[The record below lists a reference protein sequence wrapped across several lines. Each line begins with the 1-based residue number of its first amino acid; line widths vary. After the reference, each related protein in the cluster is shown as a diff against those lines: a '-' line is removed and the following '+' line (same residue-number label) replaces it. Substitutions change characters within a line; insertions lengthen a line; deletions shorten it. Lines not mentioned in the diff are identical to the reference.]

1 VSEVLR
7 VEHLKKTFPG
17 VLAVDD
23 LSFSLEAGEVIAL
36 LGENGAG
43 KSTLTKM
50 ICGALKPDS
59 GSMYLE
65 GKKVSFDSSHD
76 AMKSG
81 IAMVYQELSL
91 TGEMSVA
98 ENIFMNRQP
107 TNAAG
112 LIKKAKLNEDTQRYI
127 DMFHINA
134 EPGTRV
140 KHLPGGEQQ
149 LVEIAKAVSLQPKV
163 LILDEPT
170 SSLSSNAIERLF
182 GIIAELKKKGYSFI
196 YITHKLSEIFRIADR
211 VIVMRDGQYMGTKN
225 IGEVTEQDLILM
237 MVGREIKD
245 LYAGSDMAVNIGDAF
260 FEVRGLSSVGL
271 FNDVSFSL
279 RRGEILGMAG
289 LVGAGRTE
297 VALAIIGMAKISSG
311 KILLEGK
318 ELSIKNPTDAI
329 NAGIGYITE
338 DRKKMGLFLDYS
350 VSANLISA
358 SLDKFSRRGYM
369 QDKEVKKFSEAQV
382 KDYSIACTSI
392 RQKVNKLSGGNQ
404 QKCLLS
410 MWMSKSPKLLIF
422 DEPTR
427 GVDIGAKSEIYEDIR
442 KYVDMGGGA
451 LVISSDLSELL
462 GICDRILVM
471 YRGRIFGEV
480 GKDEFSEVTIMAYA
494 SGYRQ
499 EGRR

>member
-1 VSEVLR
+1 MSEILR
-7 VEHLKKTFPG
+7 VEHLRKSFPG

-23 LSFSLEAGEVIAL
+23 LSFSLKQGEVIAL

-50 ICGALKPDS
+50 ICGAFKPDY
-59 GSMYLE
+59 GSIFLDGRE
-65 GKKVSFDSSHD
+65 VAFDSSHD

-91 TGEMSVA
+91 TGEMSVD

-107 TNAAG
+107 INAVG
-112 LIKKAKLNEDTQRYI
+112 LIKKAKLNEDTQHYI

-134 EPGTRV
+134 EPGTLV

-170 SSLSSNAIERLF
+170 SSLSSDATERLF
-182 GIIAELKKKGYSFI
+182 GIIAQLKKQGYSFI

-211 VIVMRDGQYMGTKN
+211 VIVMRDGQYMGTKS

-245 LYAGSDMAVNIGDAF
+245 LYAGSDVDVEIGNDYF
-260 FEVRGLSSVGL
+260 SVQGLSSVGY
-271 FNDVSFSL
+271 FNNVSFSL

-297 VALAIIGMAKISSG
+297 VALAIIGITKITSG
-311 KILLEGK
+311 DIYLEGK
-318 ELSIKNPTDAI
+318 KLLVKKPSDAI

-338 DRKKMGLFLDYS
+338 DRKKMGLFLDYAI
-350 VSANLISA
+350 SANLISA
-358 SLDKFSRRGYM
+358 SLNKFAQRGYM
-369 QDKEVKKFSEAQV
+369 LDKKVKEFSEAQV
-382 KDYSIACTSI
+382 RDFSITCTSI
-392 RQKVNKLSGGNQ
+392 KQKVNKLSGGNQ

-410 MWMSKSPKLLIF
+410 MWMSKNPKVLVF

-442 KYVDMGGGA
+442 KYVQRGGGA

-471 YRGRIFGEV
+471 YGGKILGEV
-480 GKDEFSEVTIMAYA
+480 KKEEFSEVTIMAYA

-499 EGRR
+499 DGRR